1 MSSEER
7 LLLRDKILG
16 VLIRDARLAAG
27 RSQGDCSAFLGMP
40 IGRFS
45 DIERGA
51 RPISLPELEAFA
63 YLVGVPV
70 EHFLGDQMLEDTG
83 EKQLPMDE
91 LLILRNRIV
100 GALLR
105 TARLASERTQHECSR
120 RLGVPVSRI
129 SAYEYGQTAV
139 PLTELEVLAEFL
151 QTPLETFLDYEYNAI
166 QKRMRQTRA
175 LDHLPVDVQ
184 AFVVDPLNT
193 DYLQTSIRLSKMPAG
208 ELRGIAEALLEITY

>member
-7 LLLRDKILG
+7 LLLRGKIVG
-16 VLIRDARLAAG
+16 VLMRDARLAAG
-27 RSQGDCSAFLGMP
+27 KSQGDCSAFMEMP
-40 IGRFS
+40 TGRFS
-45 DIERGA
+45 DIEHGA

-63 YLVGVPV
+63 YLVDVPV
-70 EHFLGDQMLEDTG
+70 EHFLGDQMLEDTR

-91 LLILRNRIV
+91 VLILRNRIV

-105 TARLASERTQHECSR
+105 TARLALGRTQHECSS
-120 RLGVPVSRI
+120 RLAVPVSRI

-151 QTPLETFLDYEYNAI
+151 ETPLETFLDHEYNPI
-166 QKRMRQTRA
+166 QKRMRQPRA
-175 LDHLPVDVQ
+175 PEHLPEDVQ
-184 AFVVDPLNT
+184 AFVADPLNA
-193 DYLQTSIRLSKMPAG
+193 DYLQTSIRLSKMPAE

>member
-7 LLLRDKILG
+7 LLLRNKILG
-16 VLIRDARLAAG
+16 VLMRDARLAAG
-27 RSQGDCSAFLGMP
+27 TSQGDCSAFLGMP
-40 IGRFS
+40 TGRFS

-63 YLVGVPV
+63 YLVDVPV
-70 EHFLGDQMLEDTG
+70 EHFLGDQMLEDTR
-83 EKQLPMDE
+83 EKQLPMNE

-105 TARLASERTQHECSR
+105 TARLALGRTQHQCSKKLR
-120 RLGVPVSRI
+120 VPVSRI
-129 SAYEYGQTAV
+129 SAYEHGQTAV
-139 PLTELEVLAEFL
+139 PLTELEMLAEFL
-151 QTPLETFLDYEYNAI
+151 QTPLETFLDHKHNPI
-166 QKRMRQTRA
+166 HKRMRQTRA
-175 LDHLPVDVQ
+175 LDHLPEDVQ
-184 AFVVDPLNT
+184 VFVVDPLNT

>member
-7 LLLRDKILG
+7 LLLRNKILG
-16 VLIRDARLAAG
+16 VLMRDARLAAG
-27 RSQGDCSAFLGMP
+27 KSQGDCSAFLGMP
-40 IGRFS
+40 TGRFS

-51 RPISLPELEAFA
+51 RPTSLPELEAFA
-63 YLVGVPV
+63 YLVDVPV
-70 EHFLGDQMLEDTG
+70 EHFLGDEMLEDTR

-105 TARLASERTQHECSR
+105 TARLALGRTQHECSR

-129 SAYEYGQTAV
+129 SAYEHGQTAV

-151 QTPLETFLDYEYNAI
+151 QTPLETFLDHEYNPI
-166 QKRMRQTRA
+166 HKRMRQTRA
-175 LDHLPVDVQ
+175 LEHLPEDVQ

-193 DYLQTSIRLSKMPAG
+193 DYLETSIRLSKMPAG